1 MKLKKTK
8 KKVIAAVA
16 SAVCFAAMLTTT
28 AYASGDVAGAV
39 TSTWNTARSQIV
51 SVVNNV
57 VFPCLDVILAV
68 LLFMKKRVL
77 VGMATLLLSLSLL
90 MAQEIPAG
98 VITAFKRGSSQE
110 LSKYMGDKVN
120 LVLQGRST
128 SVDKQKATAMMQE
141 FFTENKVSGFNV
153 NHQGDRKSVV

>member
-1 MKLKKTK
+1 
-8 KKVIAAVA
+8 
-16 SAVCFAAMLTTT
+16 
-28 AYASGDVAGAV
+28 
-39 TSTWNTARSQIV
+39 
-51 SVVNNV
+51 
-57 VFPCLDVILAV
+57 
-68 LLFMKKRVL
+68 MKKRVL

-141 FFTENKVSGFNV
+141 FFTENNFRVNCFLKKVQDKCLI
-153 NHQGDRKSVV
+153 HQIRIDKINE